1 MLSIIIAG
9 ALAFGVLMGAD
20 KILNYGKENDLYV
33 EGYLEK

>member
-9 ALAFGVLMGAD
+9 ALAFGALMGAD
-20 KILNYGKENDLYV
+20 KMLNYGKENNLYV